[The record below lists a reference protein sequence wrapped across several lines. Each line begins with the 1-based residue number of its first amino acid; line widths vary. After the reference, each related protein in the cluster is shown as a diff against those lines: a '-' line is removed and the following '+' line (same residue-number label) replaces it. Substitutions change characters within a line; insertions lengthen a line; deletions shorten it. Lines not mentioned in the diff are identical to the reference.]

1 MLGVGKMICHYEHCQ
16 WRTPDGIR
24 VVCTCGGCM
33 EPQKRAQM
41 DAEYNAALEA
51 TRMAHKRERLRRMV
65 EEGQDAE

>member
-1 MLGVGKMICHYEHCQ
+1 MGGVLGVIDNSCHYERCP

-41 DAEYNAALEA
+41 DAEYNAA
-51 TRMAHKRERLRRMV
+51 HKREQLRRMV
-65 EEGQDAE
+65 EEGQDDGREA

>member
-1 MLGVGKMICHYEHCQ
+1 
-16 WRTPDGIR
+16 
-24 VVCTCGGCM
+24 M

-65 EEGQDAE
+65 EEGQDEGLSAVQE